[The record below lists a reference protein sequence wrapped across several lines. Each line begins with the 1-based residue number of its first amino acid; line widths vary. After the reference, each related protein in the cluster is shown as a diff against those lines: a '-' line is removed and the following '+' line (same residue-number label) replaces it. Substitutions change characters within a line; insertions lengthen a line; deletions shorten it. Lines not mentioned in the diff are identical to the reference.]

1 MITERDMMKITH
13 VLFDLDGT
21 LTDPGTGI
29 TNAIMYSLEKS
40 GMKVGDRADYYP
52 FIGPPLIDSYM
63 NYTGMTKEE
72 AQRAVGYYREYY
84 NAGGM
89 FENKVYDGIPEL
101 LMRLKESGKKLV
113 VATSKP
119 DHFAVQILERFGI
132 LSYFDF
138 VGAATMDGKRNDK
151 IQVIEHV
158 IKECGIKDP
167 TACIMVGDR
176 KYDVEGAHHFSIP
189 CVSVLFGYGTKEEF
203 EQAGSDYIAGTPEE
217 IEGCIRKAEEKLRVF
232 QPGC

>member
-1 MITERDMMKITH
+1 MGITH

-40 GMKVGDRADYYP
+40 GRKVGDRAEYYS
-52 FIGPPLIDSYM
+52 FIGPPLIDSYR
-63 NYTGMTKEE
+63 NDTGMTKEE
-72 AQRAVGYYREYY
+72 AEKAVGYYREYY

-101 LMRLKESGKKLV
+101 LMRLKESEKKLV

-119 DHFAVQILERFGI
+119 DHFAVQILERFGL

-151 IQVIEHV
+151 AQVIGHV

-167 TACIMVGDR
+167 AACIMVGDR
-176 KYDVEGAHHFSIP
+176 RYDVEGAHHFSIP
-189 CVSVLFGYGTKEEF
+189 CVSVLFGYGTQEEF

-217 IEGCIRKAEEKLRVF
+217 IERCIRKAEEKLRVF
-232 QPGC
+232 QSGR